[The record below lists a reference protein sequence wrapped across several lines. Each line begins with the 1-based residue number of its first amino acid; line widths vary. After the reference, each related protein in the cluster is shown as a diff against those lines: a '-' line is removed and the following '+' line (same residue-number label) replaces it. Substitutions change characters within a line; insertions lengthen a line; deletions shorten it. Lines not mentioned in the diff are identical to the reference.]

1 MESATDKLKIWAKDL
16 DEETLAQAERTAELP
31 IVVGHVALM
40 PDAHPGLGATIGS
53 VVPTEGGI
61 IPACVGVDIGC
72 GMAAVLTDLTID
84 DLPDDLAPL
93 LERVTVVVPA
103 GVESW
108 AAAVR
113 PAGGDAEAAEWLHDN
128 HPHTALNE
136 HLRAKAF
143 DQLGT
148 LGSGNHFV
156 EVSVDETGRVWVVL
170 HSGSRGI
177 GHFLATSHIAIA
189 KAVAKR
195 LKLKLPDANLAYLIE
210 GTSEFDHYIADLQFA
225 QAYAAQNRKMMLDA
239 VLHELFVFAGKGREV
254 DRVNAHHNYTERE
267 HHFGKD
273 VWITR
278 KGAISA
284 RNGERGIIPGS
295 MGTDTFIVEGLG
307 NEDAYRSSAHG
318 AGRTMSRTQA
328 RKELTPESL
337 RLAMAERVWLAKRAG
352 KLVDEHPAAYKDID
366 EVIEMSSDLVTV
378 KHRLV
383 AVLNYKGT

>member
-239 VLHELFVFAGKGREV
+239 VLHE
-254 DRVNAHHNYTERE
+254 
-267 HHFGKD
+267 
-273 VWITR
+273 
-278 KGAISA
+278 
-284 RNGERGIIPGS
+284 
-295 MGTDTFIVEGLG
+295 
-307 NEDAYRSSAHG
+307 
-318 AGRTMSRTQA
+318 
-328 RKELTPESL
+328 
-337 RLAMAERVWLAKRAG
+337 
-352 KLVDEHPAAYKDID
+352 
-366 EVIEMSSDLVTV
+366 
-378 KHRLV
+378 
-383 AVLNYKGT
+383 